1 MDLISFIIYFNKKT
15 GKIETI
21 YDNFAREV
29 DGKTQV
35 FHLGHYYLR
44 EFLRRKKVDEM
55 IVGMYSQDENGK
67 AVMQNI
73 RFQTSSFL
81 NVDMLKQFAV
91 EKHGSIMQER
101 QYISDVV
108 IDFVRGVVSEDHF
121 RQFIGKRIYNHDIN
135 KVPDIYNQKT
145 R

>member
-15 GKIETI
+15 GKIEAI
-21 YDNFAREV
+21 ADNFAKEV
-29 DGKTQV
+29 DGKSEI

-55 IVGMYSQDENGK
+55 IVGVFSQDEDGK
-67 AVMQNI
+67 AIMNNL
-73 RFQTSSFL
+73 RFQKGSFV

-101 QYISDVV
+101 QYMSDVI
-108 IDFVRGVVSEDHF
+108 IDFIRGVISEDHF
-121 RQFIGKRIYNHDIN
+121 RQFIGKRIYNHDVN
-135 KVPDIYNQKT
+135 KVSDIYNQKI